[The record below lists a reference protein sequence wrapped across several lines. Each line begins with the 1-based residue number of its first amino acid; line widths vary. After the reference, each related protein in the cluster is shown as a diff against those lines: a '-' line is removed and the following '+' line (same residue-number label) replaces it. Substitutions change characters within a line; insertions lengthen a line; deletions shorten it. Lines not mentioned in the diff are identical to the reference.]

1 MNSGIA
7 VHCHHEE
14 LFEYVYDYD
23 QRVEYIRDYK
33 PMNEVGI
40 RLAVFKLVP
49 EKYFPAA
56 WVKTIIARHKTY
68 VAWNKANAEL
78 DKAKAFYRTLDKAR
92 AEVDKAY
99 VVFYKAD
106 DAWHK
111 TNDAWDKAD
120 QEEIHKLVC
129 GCKYWNGEKLVFDSS
144 FE

>member
-40 RLAVFKLVP
+40 RLEVFQLVP
-49 EKYFPAA
+49 EKYYTLLHAE
-56 WVKTIIARHKTY
+56 WVKATVAR
-68 VAWNKANAEL
+68 NKARAEV
-78 DKAKAFYRTLDKAR
+78 DKAR
-92 AEVDKAY
+92 AVWSKATAEVDKAYAEVDKAY